1 MAVSAPARGNCV
13 NPMRRIVLATAA
25 MLVALTVP
33 PAMAQSDYPN
43 KFILFMVPQA
53 VGGSTDLLS
62 RTVGQKLA
70 VALGQPVTVDNRAGA
85 NGIIGCELVAKA
97 APNGYTLL
105 VGGTGTMAINP
116 SLYPKLSYDPVK
128 QFTPVAMFG
137 YSTSVLVVHPSMTP
151 ATIGELIA
159 LTKSKPGQYKYATA
173 GFGSSPH
180 LSAEMFKQMAGV
192 ELLHVPYK
200 GSTPGVS
207 ATITGETDLM
217 FTGVASAVGHIKSGR
232 LRALSINGPRR
243 SPALPGVPT
252 AGESGLP
259 GFEADFWIGLFA
271 PAGTPRAVIARLNAE
286 VNKIMTDDAMKE
298 RFMVIGVDPAPGTPE
313 QFGDILAKDIERWS
327 KSVKG
332 AGLKPE

>member
-1 MAVSAPARGNCV
+1 MIFRREILGMINR
-13 NPMRRIVLATAA
+13 RRIALAIAGILAA
-25 MLVALTVP
+25 LAVP
-33 PAMAQSDYPN
+33 LAMAQGDYPN

-151 ATIGELIA
+151 ATIGELITLA
-159 LTKSKPGQYKYATA
+159 KSKPGQYKYATA

-192 ELLHVPYK
+192 EMLHVPYK

-207 ATITGETDLM
+207 ATIAGETDLM

-252 AGESGLP
+252 ANESGLP

-271 PAGTPRAVIARLNAE
+271 PAGTPRAVITRLNAE
-286 VNKIMTDDAMKE
+286 VNRIMTDDAMKE

-313 QFGDILAKDIERWS
+313 HFGGILEKDIDRWS
-327 KSVKG
+327 RAVKS